1 GRDAIVLQNRRIYRE
16 HFNLNTT
23 VASLND
29 PAKRA
34 AIVNFVRALNRAS
47 ASIRRR
53 PASGWPLV
61 SGKINVSEQTI
72 SRTWRE
78 FSFPASLP
86 RDLWDVMTEEE
97 SWAAAVQQREPR
109 SRSAVE
115 RLIDDSIW

>member
-1 GRDAIVLQNRRIYRE
+1 
-16 HFNLNTT
+16 

-29 PAKRA
+29 STKRA

-53 PASGWPLV
+53 PASRWPLV
-61 SGKINVSEQTI
+61 SEKINLSVQTI

-86 RDLWDVMTEEE
+86 RNLWDVMTEEE

-115 RLIDDSIW
+115 RLIDDSIWREADAASR